1 MATSDT
7 IPQGKHLPKHA
18 PRKEHADRRGF
29 FRRFWWVFLLVP
41 FLMISVVGVSLV
53 VAYQRVQLPDTL
65 PPIRTS
71 YLLDRKGDQLAS
83 LHGAVDRTIVPL
95 SRISPN
101 LQHAVIATEDAGF
114 YSHPGI
120 DVRGIVRAAWTDLVR
135 KGTVQGASTLTEQ
148 LVKNVYAGQYVRNA
162 DGTTDYVV
170 PPRTIKE
177 KIREALLAI
186 KLEQSYTKDQILA
199 KYLNTVYFGHGAYG
213 AEAAAQTY
221 FGKPASDLTVLESA
235 SLAGVLHAPTLYDPI
250 ASPSDN
256 KFRRDYSL
264 DQMVRYGYLDAAKA
278 ATLKAKK
285 CCGTVSGAGDTIHA
299 PYGSAYFVDYA
310 RQDLFDRYGSARVY
324 GGGLRVTTSLDMG
337 MQKAAW
343 DAVRQDL
350 PFKSYNPSA
359 AVVTVDVKTGQV
371 LAMVGGRNFN
381 RSKLNLATLRGGS
394 GRQAGSAFK
403 AFTLAAALENN
414 YSLNAYWQGPST
426 ITINDPTCDGP
437 TGPWQPVNAGDGEA
451 GTFTL
456 LQATEHSVNTVFAQ
470 VISQLGPDTVRNM
483 AYRLGIRSQLPAVC
497 AITLGS
503 VAVNPLEMTNAYATI
518 ADQGT
523 RHWATPLVEVANQHG
538 TSIDDVRSKGKAVL
552 DPVYADQ
559 VTLALRA
566 VVTGGTGYVANLG
579 SPVVAGKTGTAN
591 ENVDAWFC
599 GYTVQLAT
607 CVWVGWPQGEI
618 PLQNIMGV
626 PSVYGGTIPAKIW
639 HDYMAVAT
647 AKYPALDFPS
657 ATYTGS
663 LGPTAPV
670 YSPTPSPTATP
681 SPSPSPSASPSPS
694 PSPSP
699 SASPTPS
706 GSLSPSGSPSPT
718 TAPPA
723 LSPAEAPAPVYV
735 PRRGW
740 WSTI

>member
-1 MATSDT
+1 MVA
-7 IPQGKHLPKHA
+7 
-18 PRKEHADRRGF
+18 
-29 FRRFWWVFLLVP
+29 
-41 FLMISVVGVSLV
+41 VVAISLV
-53 VAYQRVQLPDTL
+53 VAYQRIQLPDTL

-71 YLLDRKGDQLAS
+71 YLLDREGNQLAS

-95 SRISPN
+95 TQISPN

-114 YSHPGI
+114 YDHPGI
-120 DVRGIVRAAWTDLVR
+120 DVRGILRAAWTDLV
-135 KGTVQGASTLTEQ
+135 KKDTVQGASTLTEQ
-148 LVKNVYAGQYVRNA
+148 LVKNVYAGQYVRNP

-170 PPRTIKE
+170 PPRTVKE

-186 KLEQSYTKDQILA
+186 KLEQSFTKDQILA

-221 FGKPASDLTVLESA
+221 FDKPASELTALEAA

-250 ASPSDN
+250 ASPYDN

-264 DQMVRYGYLDAAKA
+264 DQMVAFGYLDADKA
-278 ATLKAKK
+278 EKLKAKK
-285 CCGTVSGAGDTIHA
+285 CCGTVGDAEDQINA

-324 GGGLRVTTSLDMG
+324 GGGLRVTTSLDMN

-343 DAVRQDL
+343 DAVHKDL
-350 PFKSYNPSA
+350 PFEDYNPSA
-359 AVVTVDVKTGQV
+359 AVVTIDVKTGEV

-403 AFTLAAALENN
+403 AFTLAAALENE
-414 YSLNAYWQGPST
+414 YSLNSYWQGPST
-426 ITINDPTCDGP
+426 ITIDNPACDGP
-437 TGPWQPVNAGDGEA
+437 DGPWQPVNAGDGEA

-470 VISQLGPDTVRNM
+470 VISQLGADTVRKM
-483 AYRLGIRSQLPAVC
+483 AYRLGIQSELPEAC

-503 VAVNPLEMTNAYATI
+503 VAVNPLEMTNAYATL

-538 TSIDDVRSKGKAVL
+538 TPVDDVRSKGKPVL
-552 DPVYADQ
+552 DPIYANQ

-566 VVTGGTGYVANLG
+566 VVTGGTGYAANLG
-579 SPVVAGKTGTAN
+579 SREVAGKTGTAN

-607 CVWVGWPQGEI
+607 CVWVGWPEGEI
-618 PLQNIMGV
+618 PLENIMGV
-626 PSVYGGTIPAKIW
+626 PSVYGGTIPAEIW
-639 HDYMAVAT
+639 HDYMTVA
-647 AKYPALDFPS
+647 AAQYQVLDFPS

-663 LGPTAPV
+663 LGPAVPV
-670 YSPTPSPTATP
+670 YSPAPSPTVTPSETP
-681 SPSPSPSASPSPS
+681 SPSVSPTPTVSPTV
-694 PSPSP
+694 
-699 SASPTPS
+699 SPTPS
-706 GSLSPSGSPSPT
+706 GSPTPTGSPSPRIPREQP
-718 TAPPA
+718 ADRRPPA
-723 LSPAEAPAPVYV
+723 YL

-740 WSTI
+740 WSRT